1 MRSPHKFV
9 HPWRNS
15 EIFPAAQRKVNLFY
29 LRWQPTLALHIA
41 SPLTCISCTNT
52 LALPIMTEISPF
64 STIAEMA
71 AGIRSKQVSPVE
83 IVDTHLRRI
92 ESLQHCLNAFVHLA
106 ADSARAQARS
116 AEDSA
121 LKNQPLGP
129 LHGVPLTIKSCIDVA
144 SWPCPAGSLLRK
156 DYLPRADAPL
166 VARLKAAGAIL
177 LGNTN
182 TPEFL
187 MAYETNNLLTGKTSN
202 PWNLAY
208 SSGGSSGG
216 EAAAIAAGC
225 SMGGVGSDGGGSI
238 RVPAHFCGICG
249 LKPTPGRVPATGHFP
264 SGAGAFGWIGVV
276 GPVARTIADVRA
288 LFKVM
293 AGPDA
298 GDAHSAPVPLRSYSQ
313 KELRT
318 TRIGLLQSS
327 ALGKAT
333 PETRA
338 AVDRAAK
345 LLSDRG
351 FPIEPF
357 ELKGLDRTL
366 ELWWFF
372 FGPVIA
378 HLLNMNLAG
387 HESQLSTQLSPM
399 LREYLS
405 NATSPHPLSLDQF
418 IQACAERDLLREK
431 ILRQM
436 DRVPIL
442 LSPVS
447 SAPAF
452 RHGDG
457 NYNPGTGYRDTMR
470 FSQWL
475 NLAGLP
481 GASVPISL
489 SAEGLPIGVQII
501 GRPFDD
507 ELVLSVAEALEH
519 SRGRWQLPPI
529 EHQ

>member
-1 MRSPHKFV
+1 
-9 HPWRNS
+9 
-15 EIFPAAQRKVNLFY
+15 
-29 LRWQPTLALHIA
+29 
-41 SPLTCISCTNT
+41 
-52 LALPIMTEISPF
+52 MT
-64 STIAEMA
+64 
-71 AGIRSKQVSPVE
+71 IRSKQISPVE
-83 IVDTHLRRI
+83 LVESHLRRI
-92 ESLQHCLNAFVHLA
+92 ESLQPILNAFVYLD
-106 ADSARAQARS
+106 ADAARAQARA
-116 AEDSA
+116 AEAAVSQ
-121 LKNQPLGP
+121 NHRLGP
-129 LHGVPLTIKSCIDVA
+129 LHGVPLTLKSCIDVA
-144 SWPCPAGSLLRK
+144 SWPCPAGSLLRR
-156 DYLPRADAPL
+156 DYVPSTDAPL
-166 VARLKAAGAIL
+166 VARLKSAGAIL

-249 LKPTPGRVPATGHFP
+249 LKPTPGRIPSTGHFP

-276 GPVARTIADVRA
+276 GPMARTVADVRA
-288 LFKVM
+288 LFEVM

-298 GDAHSAPVPLRSYSQ
+298 GDAHSAPVPLRTYP
-313 KELRT
+313 ENDLRAT
-318 TRIGLLQSS
+318 PIGLLQSP
-327 ALGKAT
+327 ALGNAT
-333 PETRA
+333 PETRF

-351 FPIEPF
+351 FSVEPF
-357 ELKGLDRTL
+357 ELSGLDRAL

-378 HLLNMNLAG
+378 HLLNTNLAG
-387 HESQLSTQLSPM
+387 HESQLSPL

-405 NATSPHPLSLDQF
+405 NATSPVPLSLDPF
-418 IQACAERDLLREK
+418 FQACAERDLLREK

-436 DRVPIL
+436 DRVSIL

-447 SAPAF
+447 STPAF
-452 RHGDG
+452 RHGEG
-457 NYNPGTGYRDTMR
+457 NYQPGIGYRDTMR

-475 NLAGLP
+475 NLTGFP
-481 GASVPISL
+481 GASVPIAL
-489 SAEGLPIGVQII
+489 SNEGLPIGVQII
-501 GRPFDD
+501 GRPFED
-507 ELVLSVAEALEH
+507 ELVLAVAEALEH
-519 SRGRWQLPPI
+519 SRGPWQPPTCSYT
-529 EHQ
+529 

>member
-1 MRSPHKFV
+1 
-9 HPWRNS
+9 
-15 EIFPAAQRKVNLFY
+15 
-29 LRWQPTLALHIA
+29 
-41 SPLTCISCTNT
+41 
-52 LALPIMTEISPF
+52 MTAFSPF
-64 STIAEMA
+64 STIAEITA
-71 AGIRSKQVSPVE
+71 SLRSRQISPVE
-83 IVDTHLRRI
+83 IVDAHLRRI
-92 ESLQHCLNAFVHLA
+92 ESLQPKLNAFVHLD
-106 ADSARAQARS
+106 ADAARAQARA
-116 AEDSA
+116 AEA
-121 LKNQPLGP
+121 AILKNQTLGP
-129 LHGVPLTIKSCIDVA
+129 LHGVPLTIKSCIDV
-144 SWPCPAGSLLRK
+144 SGWPCPAGSLLRK
-156 DYLPRADAPL
+156 DYVPRADAPL
-166 VARLKAAGAIL
+166 VSRLKAAGAIL

-216 EAAAIAAGC
+216 EAASIAAGC

-249 LKPTPGRVPATGHFP
+249 LKPTPGRIPTTGHFP

-276 GPVARTIADVRA
+276 GPMARTIADVRA
-288 LFKVM
+288 LFEVM

-298 GDAHSAPVPLRSYSQ
+298 GDAHSAPVPVRSYSE
-313 KELRT
+313 KELRA
-318 TRIGLLQSS
+318 TRIGLLQSP
-327 ALGKAT
+327 ALGSAT

-338 AVDRAAK
+338 AVERAAK
-345 LLSDRG
+345 LLTDRG
-351 FPIEPF
+351 FSIEPF
-357 ELKGLDRTL
+357 ELTGLDRAL

-378 HLLNMNLAG
+378 HLLNTKLADPQ
-387 HESQLSTQLSPM
+387 SQPSPQLSPM

-405 NATSPHPLSLDQF
+405 NATSPVPLSLDQF
-418 IQACAERDLLREK
+418 IQACAERDILRAK

-452 RHGDG
+452 RHGEG
-457 NYNPGTGYRDTMR
+457 NYHPGTGYRDTMR

-475 NLAGLP
+475 NLTGFP
-481 GASVPISL
+481 GASVPVSL
-489 SAEGLPIGVQII
+489 SKEGPPIGVQII
-501 GRPFDD
+501 GRPFEY
-507 ELVLSVAEALEH
+507 ELVLALAESLEH
-519 SRGRWQLPPI
+519 SRGPWQPPPALA
-529 EHQ
+529 

>member
-1 MRSPHKFV
+1 M
-9 HPWRNS
+9 
-15 EIFPAAQRKVNLFY
+15 
-29 LRWQPTLALHIA
+29 TD
-41 SPLTCISCTNT
+41 IST
-52 LALPIMTEISPF
+52 F
-64 STIAEMA
+64 STIAEITA
-71 AGIRSKQVSPVE
+71 SIRSKKVSPVE
-83 IVDTHLRRI
+83 IVDAHLSRI
-92 ESLQHCLNAFVHLA
+92 ESLQPKLNAFVHLDA
-106 ADSARAQARS
+106 GAARAQARA
-116 AEDSA
+116 AEAAVSRSQA
-121 LKNQPLGP
+121 LGL
-129 LHGVPLTIKSCIDVA
+129 LHGVPVTLKSCIDVA
-144 SWPCPAGSLLRK
+144 NWPCPAGSLLRK
-156 DYLPRADAPL
+156 DYVPRSDAPL
-166 VARLKAAGAIL
+166 VSRLKSAGAIL

-249 LKPTPGRVPATGHFP
+249 LKPTPGRIPSTGHFP

-276 GPVARTIADVRA
+276 GPMARTVADVRA
-288 LFKVM
+288 LFEVM

-298 GDAHSAPVPLRSYSQ
+298 GDAHSAPVPLRTYP
-313 KELRT
+313 ENDLRAT
-318 TRIGLLQSS
+318 PIGLLQSP
-327 ALGKAT
+327 ALGNAT
-333 PETRA
+333 PETRF

-351 FPIEPF
+351 FSVEPF
-357 ELKGLDRTL
+357 ELSGLDRAL

-378 HLLNMNLAG
+378 HLLNTNLAG
-387 HESQLSTQLSPM
+387 HESQLSPM

-405 NATSPHPLSLDQF
+405 NATSPVPPSLDQF
-418 IQACAERDLLREK
+418 IQACVERDLLREQ

-452 RHGDG
+452 RHGEG

-475 NLAGLP
+475 NLTGLP
-481 GASVPISL
+481 GASVPVGL
-489 SAEGLPIGVQII
+489 SSEGLPIGVQVI
-501 GRPFDD
+501 GRPFED
-507 ELVLSVAEALEH
+507 ELVLAIAAALEH
-519 SRGRWQLPPI
+519 SRGPWQPPSCSYT
-529 EHQ
+529 